1 MANSRKEKSGVEK
14 NSDLGAWILFSI
26 VVVIGALAYFA
37 PEIGSRWTK
46 VLEIVGAPFSLG
58 LGFFAFEKAS
68 DMIID
73 YRKNVETN
81 EEPRD

>member
-1 MANSRKEKSGVEK
+1 MANRKKAKSEVAK
-14 NSDLGAWILFSI
+14 NADWGARILFFI
-26 VVVIGALAYFA
+26 VVVIGTLAYFA
-37 PEIGSRWTK
+37 PEIGDRWTK
-46 VLEIVGAPFSLG
+46 GLEIVGAPFSFG

-73 YRKNVETN
+73 HRKNVETN

>member
-1 MANSRKEKSGVEK
+1 MANSRKEKSEVVK
-14 NSDLGAWILFSI
+14 NTDLGALILFFI
-26 VVVIGALAYFA
+26 VIGVGTLAYFA
-37 PEIGSRWTK
+37 PELGDRWTK

-68 DMIID
+68 DMIIE
-73 YRKNVETN
+73 YRKNVGTN